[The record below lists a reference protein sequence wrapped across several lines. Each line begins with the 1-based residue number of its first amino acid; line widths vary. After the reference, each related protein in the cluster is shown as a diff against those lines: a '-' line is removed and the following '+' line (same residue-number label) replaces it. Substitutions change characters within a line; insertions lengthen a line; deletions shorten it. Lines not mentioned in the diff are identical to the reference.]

1 MSMLPEYKI
10 AKEVLKL
17 ARVVL
22 WLMLII
28 GTILILKFFG
38 NLLKPLV
45 IAIIFWYIIRVM
57 SNFITSVKIGG
68 KTIPDWLGKLLS
80 FILILGAIATF
91 VDIVA
96 VNMSVIVSRID
107 HYNTRQDNLLNQAAQ
122 FMGYENFEEEIKDI
136 PGSEELRPY
145 LTSLANSLTQGL
157 GYTVIIAIY
166 LIFILI
172 EEFIFKKKINYIYQ
186 NAPNYEEMKKVMDQ
200 MNNSIKRYLTVKTFA
215 SLLTALLAYTALI
228 ILGVNFPLLWAFIIF
243 TFNFIPYV
251 GSFIA
256 TLLPSVF
263 AALQHDSFSYF
274 LWTFLMIQIA
284 QTVVANFIEPKI
296 VGRSLNLS
304 PLVVFVTL
312 TIWGTIWG
320 VLGMIIAVPITSILV
335 IVLAQFPNTRYVAVL
350 LSESGDISKM
360 IVPAAK
366 KESPNLSYLKK
377 AWRDIGSQSKS

>member
-1 MSMLPEYKI
+1 MITEYKI

-22 WLMLII
+22 WIMIII
-28 GTILILKFFG
+28 GSILILKFFG

-45 IAIIFWYIIRVM
+45 IAVIFWYIIRVM
-57 SNFITSVKIGG
+57 SNFITRIRIG
-68 KTIPDWLGKLLS
+68 KASIPDWLGKLLS
-80 FILILGAIATF
+80 LVLIIFAIYAF

-96 VNMSVIVSRID
+96 VNLGGIASSVD
-107 HYNTRQDNLLNQAAQ
+107 HYNERQDNLLNRAAQ
-122 FMGYENFEEEIKDI
+122 FLGFEDFNDEIKSL
-136 PGSEELRPY
+136 PGSTELRPY
-145 LTSLANSLTQGL
+145 LTQVVNGLTQGV
-157 GYTVIIAIY
+157 GYTIIIIIY
-166 LIFILI
+166 LIFILV
-172 EEFIFKKKINYIYQ
+172 EEFIFKKKITYIYQ
-186 NAPNYEEMKKVMDQ
+186 NAKNFEEMKKVMDQ

-215 SLLTALLAYTALI
+215 SLLTAVLAYCVLLI
-228 ILGVNFPLLWAFIIF
+228 MGVNFPLLWAFIIF

-263 AALQHDSFSYF
+263 AALQYDSLTHF
-274 LWTFLMIQIA
+274 LWTFLLVQLM
-284 QTVVANFIEPKI
+284 QTLVANFIEPKI

-304 PLVVFVTL
+304 PLVVFITL

-320 VLGMIIAVPITSILV
+320 VLGMIIAVPVTSILV

-360 IVPAAK
+360 IVPANRK
-366 KESPNLSYLKK
+366 PV
-377 AWRDIGSQSKS
+377 R

>member
-1 MSMLPEYKI
+1 MFTEYKI

-45 IAIIFWYIIRVM
+45 IAVIFWYIIRVM
-57 SNFITSVKIGG
+57 SNFITRIKIG
-68 KTIPDWLGKLLS
+68 KLIMPDWLGKLVS
-80 FILILGAIATF
+80 LIIIIVSIYAF

-96 VNMSVIVSRID
+96 INLKQIVENVE
-107 HYNTRQDNLLNQAAQ
+107 HYDNRQDGLLTQAAQ
-122 FMGYENFEEEIKDI
+122 FLGFDDFEKSIKDL
-136 PGSEELRPY
+136 PGSKELRPY
-145 LTSLANSLTQGL
+145 LSQIANGLTEGI
-157 GYTVIIAIY
+157 GYTVIIIIY

-172 EEFIFKKKINYIYQ
+172 EEFMFKKKIQFIYQ
-186 NAPNYEEMKKVMDQ
+186 NARNYQEMKTVLDQ

-215 SLLTALLAYTALI
+215 SFLTALLAYVALL

-243 TFNFIPYV
+243 TFNYIPYV
-251 GSFIA
+251 GSFVA

-263 AALQHDSFSYF
+263 AALQHNSLSYF
-274 LWTFLMIQIA
+274 LWTFLFVQAA

-320 VLGMIIAVPITSILV
+320 VLGMIIAVPVTSILV

-360 IVPAAK
+360 IVPISK
-366 KESPNLSYLKK
+366 KNH
-377 AWRDIGSQSKS
+377 KSA

>member
-1 MSMLPEYKI
+1 MITEYKI

-22 WLMLII
+22 WII
-28 GTILILKFFG
+28 VVIGSILILKFFG

-57 SNFITSVKIGG
+57 SNFITRIRIG
-68 KTIPDWLGKLLS
+68 KLNVPDWLGKLISL
-80 FILILGAIATF
+80 ILIILAIYSF

-96 VNMSVIVSRID
+96 INLGEIASRMD
-107 HYNTRQDNLLNQAAQ
+107 HYNARQDNLLNRAAQ
-122 FMGYENFEEEIKDI
+122 FLGFEDFEDEIKSL
-136 PGSEELRPY
+136 PGSTELRPY
-145 LTSLANSLTQGL
+145 LTILLNGLTQGV
-157 GYTVIIAIY
+157 GYTIIITIY
-166 LIFILI
+166 LIFILV
-172 EEFIFKKKINYIYQ
+172 EEFIFKKKITYIYQ
-186 NAPNYEEMKKVMDQ
+186 SARNFEEMKKVIDQ

-215 SLLTALLAYTALI
+215 SLLTAVLAYIVLLI
-228 ILGVNFPLLWAFIIF
+228 IGVNFPLLWAFIIF

-256 TLLPSVF
+256 TLLPSIF
-263 AALQHDSFSYF
+263 AALQYDSLSYL
-274 LWTFLMIQIA
+274 LWTFLSVQVV
-284 QTVVANFIEPKI
+284 QTLVANFIEPRI

-304 PLVVFVTL
+304 PLVVFITL
-312 TIWGTIWG
+312 TVWGTIWG

-360 IVPAAK
+360 IIPVTK
-366 KESPNLSYLKK
+366 KNSL
-377 AWRDIGSQSKS
+377 R